1 LEIIAMEQDRLT
13 ETEHALVEVG
23 ILVDLLTSAYHL
35 STTNHEEC
43 IADYDAS
50 IEVVLP
56 GLETRML
63 RTAIQAPELR
73 EKAQGSKSKIIGING
88 DDWYVTSVNGSNAFI
103 EALSAVAERL
113 GAKRI
118 AA

>member
-1 LEIIAMEQDRLT
+1 MEQFQLT
-13 ETEHALVEVG
+13 DAEHTLCEVG
-23 ILVDLLTSAYHL
+23 ILVDVLTSAYNL
-35 STTNHEEC
+35 SITDHDEC
-43 IADYDAS
+43 IADFDAS

-63 RTAIQAPELR
+63 RTAVQAPELR
-73 EKAQGSKSKIIGING
+73 EKAQGSRSKIINING
-88 DDWYVTSVNGSNAFI
+88 DDWYVTGVYGSIAFI
-103 EALSAVAERL
+103 EALGGVAERL

>member
-1 LEIIAMEQDRLT
+1 MEQDNLT
-13 ETEHALVEVG
+13 DTGHALFEVG
-23 ILVDLLTSAYHL
+23 IIADILMPAYQI
-35 STTNHEEC
+35 SVTNHDEC
-43 IADYDAS
+43 IADHDAS

-63 RTAIQAPELR
+63 RTAIRAPELH
-73 EKAQGSKSKIIGING
+73 EKAQGSRSKIINING
-88 DDWYVTSVNGSNAFI
+88 DDWYVTGVYGSIAFI
-103 EALSAVAERL
+103 EALGGVAERL